1 MKFRRKIRLPDDID
15 FVRIFGP
22 YDQHLKLIRNKL
34 DVKIVIRPPGDPA
47 GQSAN
52 ANSREISISGQ
63 KKPVETAFSVIQN
76 LVNSIQPVT
85 EESVISLLN
94 NDTSSS
100 DRSQPACRQA
110 GRTGGIGFGNI
121 RSAPNPSYGYPT
133 VVGCVRGDV
142 FGVKA
147 KTEGQGKYLNA
158 LQNNDIVIAIGP
170 AGTGKTYLA
179 VARALMALKKNEIR
193 KIILCR
199 PAVEAGEKLGFLPGD
214 YQAKVN
220 PYLRPLYDALNGF
233 LEYQQLRR
241 LIDTE
246 IVEVVPLAYMRGR
259 NLDNAFMIL
268 DEAQNTTSEQ
278 MKMFLTRM
286 GQNSKII
293 VTGDI
298 TQIDLPPGKISGLIE
313 TQSVLAHIKG
323 ITFCYL
329 TRADIV
335 RHPLVQSIVDAYES
349 RKGTH
354 PSRRPS

>member
-1 MKFRRKIRLPDDID
+1 MD
-15 FVRIFGP
+15 FVQVFGP
-22 YDQHLKLIRNKL
+22 YDQYLKLIRNKL
-34 DVKIVIRPPGDPA
+34 DVRIVIRPLYT
-47 GQSAN
+47 
-52 ANSREISISGQ
+52 RENDKENGRELSISGQ
-63 KKPVETAFSVIQN
+63 KKQVDTAFNIIQN
-76 LVNSIQPVT
+76 LVNSTQSLT
-85 EESVISLLN
+85 EEIVIRLL
-94 NDTSSS
+94 TQPIEHRAESEEQTTLYAQ
-100 DRSQPACRQA
+100 RS
-110 GRTGGIGFGNI
+110 TLHN
-121 RSAPNPSYGYPT
+121 
-133 VVGCVRGDV
+133 DV
-142 FGVKA
+142 FGVKSR
-147 KTEGQGKYLNA
+147 TEGQGNYLKELN
-158 LQNNDIVIAIGP
+158 NNDIVIAIGP

-179 VARALMALKKNEIR
+179 VARALMALKKNEVR

-199 PAVEAGEKLGFLPGD
+199 PAVEAGERLGFLPGD

-220 PYLRPLYDALNGF
+220 PYLRPLYDALNSF

-286 GQNSKII
+286 GQHSKIV

-298 TQIDLPPGKISGLIE
+298 TQIDLPPGKVSGLVE

-335 RHPLVQSIVDAYES
+335 RHALVQSVVDAYES
-349 RKGTH
+349 RKSTH
-354 PSRRPS
+354 TSRRQQ

>member
-1 MKFRRKIRLPDDID
+1 MKFRRKIRIPDNID
-15 FVRIFGP
+15 FVQVFGP
-22 YDQHLKLIRNKL
+22 YDQYLKLIRNKL
-34 DVKIVIRPPGDPA
+34 DVKIVIRPLYTREGDRDN
-47 GQSAN
+47 G
-52 ANSREISISGQ
+52 RELSVSGQ
-63 KKPVETAFSVIQN
+63 KKPVDIAFSIIQN
-76 LVNSIQPVT
+76 LLNSIQPVT
-85 EESVISLLN
+85 EEIVMRLLN
-94 NDTSSS
+94 NDKFLPSQSY
-100 DRSQPACRQA
+100 SQPQPYHHPH
-110 GRTGGIGFGNI
+110 N
-121 RSAPNPSYGYPT
+121 
-133 VVGCVRGDV
+133 DV

-147 KTEGQGKYLNA
+147 KTEGQEKYLNA
-158 LQNNDIVIAIGP
+158 LQDNDIVIAIGP

-179 VARALMALKKNEIR
+179 VARALMALKKNEVRRIV
-193 KIILCR
+193 LCR
-199 PAVEAGEKLGFLPGD
+199 PAVEAGERLGFLPGD

-220 PYLRPLYDALNGF
+220 PYLRPLYDALNSF

-246 IVEVVPLAYMRGR
+246 IVEVIPLAYMRGR

-286 GQNSKII
+286 GQYSKIV

-298 TQIDLPPGKISGLIE
+298 TQIDLPPGKVSGLIE

-349 RKGTH
+349 RKGMH
-354 PSRRPS
+354 LSRKPR